1 LNFGKTYL
9 ASNQLVT
16 RVVIM
21 ESRVNRTRDA
31 EATKA
36 RILEAARSV
45 FAAKG
50 YNAARVD
57 EIVALARVNKRMVY
71 HYYGSKEG
79 LYLAVLEDSFS
90 RIFSLSREALAGKGD
105 VLSRARAVITQY
117 FYFLAANPDV
127 VRLIGWETLQGCRH
141 ARRVLPDILSAG
153 LEDLEKVLR
162 QGVQEGIFRKDV
174 DIRRLVISVS
184 GLCLNYFSRREM
196 LHFLWSRDIL
206 HPEMLQEHL
215 DHVLD
220 LVFYG
225 ILSPGVS
232 LEVKHTGA
240 EDQTED

>member
-1 LNFGKTYL
+1 
-9 ASNQLVT
+9 
-16 RVVIM
+16 M
-21 ESRVNRTRDA
+21 DSRVNRTRDA

-36 RILEAARSV
+36 RILETARGV

-79 LYLAVLEDSFS
+79 LYLAVLRDSFS
-90 RIFSLSREALAGKGD
+90 RIFSLNREVLAGDGD

-117 FYFLAANPDV
+117 FYFLAENPDV
-127 VRLIGWETLQGCRH
+127 VRLMGWETLQGGQY

-153 LEDLEKVLR
+153 LEDLESVLR
-162 QGVQEGIFRKDV
+162 QGIQEGIFRKDV

-196 LHFLWSRDIL
+196 LQFLWSRDIL

-225 ILSPGVS
+225 ILSPGIS

-240 EDQTED
+240 DQMED

>member
-1 LNFGKTYL
+1 
-9 ASNQLVT
+9 
-16 RVVIM
+16 M

-31 EATKA
+31 GATKA

-79 LYLAVLEDSFS
+79 LYLAVLGDSFS
-90 RIFSLSREALAGKGD
+90 RIFSLNREVLAGKGD

-127 VRLIGWETLQGCRH
+127 VRLMGWETLQGGQH
-141 ARRVLPDILSAG
+141 ARRVLPDIFSAG
-153 LEDLEKVLR
+153 LEDLENVLR

-196 LHFLWSRDIL
+196 LHFLWPRDIL

-220 LVFYG
+220 LVFCG

-232 LEVKHTGA
+232 FEVKHTGVDQM
-240 EDQTED
+240 ED